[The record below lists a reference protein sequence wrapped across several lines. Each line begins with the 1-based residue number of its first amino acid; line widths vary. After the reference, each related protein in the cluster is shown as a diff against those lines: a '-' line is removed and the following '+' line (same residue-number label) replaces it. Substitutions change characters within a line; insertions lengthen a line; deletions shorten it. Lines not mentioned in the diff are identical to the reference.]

1 MNFRHIIGSSSHL
14 LKRVCTTE
22 YAPTSIRVDV
32 LAKTKVENRRMEK
45 KRIMHVRE
53 TAISH

>member
-1 MNFRHIIGSSSHL
+1 MNFRRIIGSSSHL